1 MSHRLFRPKSIHI
14 RLRRA
19 VAAVAATSVAAFVAA
34 GMSAVPAS
42 AATGPVAPGA
52 SLFTPKPPTTGT
64 AQTATRVAKLDAALA
79 AALAAATVV
88 SFTFDNQWATQ
99 MTAATALKAHGM
111 AGTFYTISGW
121 IGLPGFLTLANLQT
135 LVANGDEIGGKNV
148 NKSDLPTP

>member
-1 MSHRLFRPKSIHI
+1 M
-14 RLRRA
+14 
-19 VAAVAATSVAAFVAA
+19 AAVAATSVAAFVAA

-42 AATGPVAPGA
+42 AATGPVAAGA

-79 AALAAATVV
+79 AALAAAAARAALPKPVVPAKTAPTVV

-111 AGTFYTISGW
+111 AGT
-121 IGLPGFLTLANLQT
+121 
-135 LVANGDEIGGKNV
+135 
-148 NKSDLPTP
+148 